1 MKKFSACLLTLM
13 FALSLCN
20 LSVFAAKTTVF
31 IDQDFTGLRSG
42 YVSKRGGVE
51 SIGAFKEDHFK
62 FTANEGPAGL
72 LANGD
77 GFYVGFVT
85 YKVSAPANETI
96 ETLKLDLIGRIGVYD
111 GEVAGVKGTAA
122 QYKKTSWMRIYVE
135 KDDYKFDREKW
146 TESEDK
152 VAAQPELE
160 EYPESAEQEYSFD
173 LSAAAKGAKDAYVT
187 IATYLECTPNW
198 IGFSHLTLSGSTA
211 AKSTPGGTGGT
222 SSVASSAKTSTV
234 AAVSSDSTVSKDT
247 SSATDTSSKELSLT
261 STENSSEKMV
271 ESVTSQK
278 ASSTPD
284 ATGGEPE
291 KGGSLWWV
299 WLIVAVVVLAGA
311 GVGIFFYLKKKKD
324 TDA

>member
-1 MKKFSACLLTLM
+1 MKKISACLLTLM

-72 LANGD
+72 LSNGD

-122 QYKKTSWMRIYVE
+122 EYKKTAWMRIYVE
-135 KDDYKFDREKW
+135 KDDYKFDRENW
-146 TESEDK
+146 TDSEDK
-152 VAAQPELE
+152 VAAMPELE

-211 AKSTPGGTGGT
+211 AKSTSGGVGSTSSAASSSKT
-222 SSVASSAKTSTV
+222 SSVAAASSNSAASEEVSSAGN
-234 AAVSSDSTVSKDT
+234 VSSE
-247 SSATDTSSKELSLT
+247 ELTTT
-261 STENSSEKMV
+261 STENSSGAIGGAAES
-271 ESVTSQK
+271 ESVSSQ
-278 ASSTPD
+278 PD
-284 ATGGEPE
+284 SDNED
-291 KGGSLWWV
+291 KGGSLWWI
-299 WLIVAVVVLAGA
+299 WLIAAIVLLAGA
-311 GVGIFFYLKKKKD
+311 GTGIFFYLKKKKD
-324 TDA
+324 TNA